1 MAEYINERSFTM
13 ARQRTLPDELIVEAA
28 LLLMNRLGP
37 EALTLAEV
45 GGLVGLS
52 AATLLQ
58 RFGSKDAL
66 KRAALEHAWDQL
78 GEATLTA
85 DEEQPETFEG
95 ALAIIAALS
104 PSADPAPEFD
114 GGLLLLR
121 EDLRDPVLR
130 ARGIA
135 WLETLALALG
145 RRITREPS
153 QRRRLGRLMVNQW
166 QGAQIWWAFNRK
178 GAAQDAIDADLRE
191 WHAALNLP
199 H

>member
-1 MAEYINERSFTM
+1 M
-13 ARQRTLPDELIVEAA
+13 ARTRTVTDEIILEATLA
-28 LLLMNRLGP
+28 LMGRDGP
-37 EALTLAEV
+37 ESLTLGAV
-45 GGLVGLS
+45 GKLVDLS

-58 RFGSKDAL
+58 RFASKEAL
-66 KRAALEHAWDQL
+66 MRAALERSWDQL
-78 GEATLTA
+78 REATLKA

-104 PSADPAPEFD
+104 PSSDPPLDFD

-145 RRITREPS
+145 RRITTDPA

-166 QGAQIWWAFNRK
+166 QGTQIWWAFNRK
-178 GAAQDAIDADLRE
+178 GAAHDAIANDLRE

-199 H
+199 R

>member
-1 MAEYINERSFTM
+1 M

-28 LLLMNRLGP
+28 LSLMTRLGP
-37 EALTLAEV
+37 DALTLAEV

-78 GEATLTA
+78 GQATLRA

-104 PSADPAPEFD
+104 PSSDPSPVFD

-135 WLETLALALG
+135 WLEMLSLALG
-145 RRITREPS
+145 RRLTREPTL
-153 QRRRLGRLMVNQW
+153 RRRLGRQMVNQW
-166 QGAQIWWAFNRK
+166 QGAQIWWGFNRK
-178 GAAQDAIDADLRE
+178 GAPQDAIAADLRD

-199 H
+199 L

>member
-1 MAEYINERSFTM
+1 M
-13 ARQRTLPDELIVEAA
+13 ARQRTVPDELIVEAA

-78 GEATLTA
+78 GETTLTA
-85 DEEQPETFEG
+85 DEGQPETFDG

-104 PSADPAPEFD
+104 PSADPASEFD

-145 RRITREPS
+145 RRITHEPS
-153 QRRRLGRLMVNQW
+153 QRRKLGRLMVNQW

-178 GAAQDAIDADLRE
+178 GAAQDAIAADLRE
-191 WHAALNLP
+191 WYAALNLP
-199 H
+199 R

>member
-1 MAEYINERSFTM
+1 M
-13 ARQRTLPDELIVEAA
+13 ARQRTIPDETIVAEALALIAA
-28 LLLMNRLGP
+28 RGP

-58 RFGSKDAL
+58 RFGSKEAL

-78 GEATLTA
+78 GEATLKA

-95 ALAIIAALS
+95 AIAILTALS
-104 PSADPAPEFD
+104 PSAEAEPDFA

-121 EDLRDPVLR
+121 EDLSDPVLT
-130 ARGIA
+130 ARGVA
-135 WLETLALALG
+135 WLEVLALALG
-145 RRITREPS
+145 RRITKEPG

-166 QGAQIWWAFNRK
+166 QGMQIWWAFNRR
-178 GAAQDAIDADLRE
+178 GAARDAIDNDLRE
-191 WHAALNLP
+191 WHAALNLSR
-199 H
+199 

>member
-1 MAEYINERSFTM
+1 M
-13 ARQRTLPDELIVEAA
+13 ARTRTVPDETILEAA
-28 LLLMNRLGP
+28 LALMSRDGP
-37 EALTLAEV
+37 ESLTLGAV
-45 GGLVGLS
+45 GRQVDLS

-58 RFGSKDAL
+58 RFASKEAL
-66 KRAALEHAWDQL
+66 KRAALERAWDQL
-78 GEATLTA
+78 REATLKA

-95 ALAIIAALS
+95 ALAIIAAQS
-104 PSADPAPEFD
+104 SASDPAPDFD

-166 QGAQIWWAFNRK
+166 QGTQIWWGFNRK
-178 GAAQDAIDADLRE
+178 GAAQDAIAADLRE
-191 WHAALNLP
+191 WHAALNIP
-199 H
+199 R